1 MSFPY
6 HDPYWSET
14 AKFLALQVAAEDK
27 VLAPDDF
34 WRLLPRIYRYINT
47 RLKPE
52 MKYDWAV
59 IHKGQL
65 GEFAPEFLRDLVKR
79 MLPVYANEVFVVW
92 SGARGVSALRPSST
106 HVRPMMETVAAAA
119 KGPLGPATQT
129 EGDHVLPD
137 PGSIFQFGSL
147 TIGELR
153 EAMDAFWRNGG
164 YLEETFRDHAYS
176 IEIDS
181 YVTNFLGDVAGR
193 TILDVCCGAGRLP
206 PSVNN
211 AGAVVGIDISKVALD
226 RATAAYS
233 DKPAFKF
240 AVMDA
245 HALGFAPA
253 SFDIVTFTE
262 AIEHVHDASRVITE
276 IKRVLKPG
284 GDLLVT
290 TANTNSLHLIIIRK
304 LAIRRSRRVFST
316 SGSFH
321 TTRFERC
328 CRTTDSP
335 SRKAAACS
343 FIPIGNTRRRP
354 GCAAGHRFR
363 SGDGRTDARTRP
375 PGGSGIRVFDGR
387 SCPKRRLGCSG
398 ARLLVNVI

>member
-14 AKFLALQVAAEDK
+14 AKFLAQKVAGEDRI
-27 VLAPDDF
+27 LAPDDF
-34 WRLLPRIYRYINT
+34 WRLFPRIYRYINT

-65 GEFAPEFLRDLVKR
+65 GEFSPEFLRDLVKR

-92 SGARGVSALRPSST
+92 SGARGVPALRPTST
-106 HVRPMMETVAAAA
+106 HVRPMIEAVAAAA
-119 KGPLGPATQT
+119 KDPLGPATQT
-129 EGDHVLPD
+129 EHDHVLPD
-137 PGSIFQFGSL
+137 PGSIFQFGPL

-164 YLEETFRDHAYS
+164 YLEETLRDRSYS
-176 IEIDS
+176 VEIDS

-211 AGAVVGIDISKVALD
+211 AAAVVGIDLSKVALD
-226 RATAAYS
+226 RAKAAYIV
-233 DKPAFKF
+233 KPAFTF

-262 AIEHVHDASRVITE
+262 AIEHVHDASRVIAE
-276 IKRVLKPG
+276 IKR
-284 GDLLVT
+284 
-290 TANTNSLHLIIIRK
+290 
-304 LAIRRSRRVFST
+304 
-316 SGSFH
+316 
-321 TTRFERC
+321 
-328 CRTTDSP
+328 
-335 SRKAAACS
+335 
-343 FIPIGNTRRRP
+343 
-354 GCAAGHRFR
+354 
-363 SGDGRTDARTRP
+363 
-375 PGGSGIRVFDGR
+375 
-387 SCPKRRLGCSG
+387 
-398 ARLLVNVI
+398 

>member
-304 LAIRRSRRVFST
+304 LGYPPFKTSFQHVREFSYDEVRTLLQDNGFTIKKSGGMFLYPYWGIPGVDQVVRPVTDSDPEMVELTRELGRRVGAEYAYSMVVLAQ
-316 SGSFH
+316 SG
-321 TTRFERC
+321 
-328 CRTTDSP
+328 
-335 SRKAAACS
+335 
-343 FIPIGNTRRRP
+343 G
-354 GCAAGHRFR
+354 
-363 SGDGRTDARTRP
+363 
-375 PGGSGIRVFDGR
+375 
-387 SCPKRRLGCSG
+387 
-398 ARLLVNVI
+398 